1 MHRNVLYSASMQP
14 GRRRLIRYWVPAARL
29 ALFLLA
35 PPGVPTVAVLIF
47 AFLAFYL
54 QAGNPMRWKAPP
66 SASQSFL
73 APLGSVPSSARS
85 GAGDMPASTE
95 APAPSNA
102 SPDVGQAF
110 NSLPRVEETGAA
122 YPGAR
127 QYPGASS
134 QVYFPYIAGQPLFY
148 QDPAIWSSLVQR
160 NVLYSASA
168 AASMGAAFPPELEV
182 AASAPAA
189 SSDLTGEARVSL
201 FRHRFYPDEDLQQTE
216 LVIFADTRYQVWL
229 DGEWVG
235 RGPARFS
242 LTYREYDIFPL
253 GNLPAGEHVLA
264 VLVQWAPNIRRA
276 ESSVP
281 MLRAHLQ
288 GNGKS
293 GVRRLARTSSE
304 WRALETDAW
313 QSQSALVHAWSLI
326 GPTELL
332 DLRRLPVD
340 WFTPNFDDAGWGYAA
355 LLEAGSLDPA
365 AEYAPR
371 SIPHLVEYTVSP
383 LVADAGRLSPGFLL
397 GEFLPSASG
406 VAAVTYTVPLTVTTG
421 LTVTLEILQESLP
434 PTVSL
439 TVDGAAPLW
448 LPAATVG
455 TPTLPERPDVY
466 TTSLY
471 LESGSHQILL
481 NAVPAAGM
489 AVAIAP
495 ASTEA
500 PAQQPP
506 ALQVELPFQQGL
518 HAGHRLL
525 LANPQ
530 PDPAAVIISPG
541 ADLSVS
547 FESLPGYIILDLGRT
562 IHGRLA
568 AQVSG
573 PPGAVLDIGWD
584 ERLTPGGRPLP
595 YPGSLH
601 PQWNQVDSWIL
612 DGSQRPISTL
622 DARAGR
628 YILIAAWGDG
638 PIKLQQITVTEE
650 RYPALQ
656 TGFFLSPDSQL
667 NEIWQT
673 GIDTMRPNMTDAYTD
688 TPWRERGQWW
698 GDAYVG
704 ILANRA
710 AFGDTLLWKR
720 GLRLMANALVTYEA
734 PGMAPHPND
743 THMLDYAMLWV
754 DSLASYTRVS
764 GDLAEATHAYPQVS
778 GLVQHLEMLEN
789 DSTGLLDL
797 PQLHWSQTAYIDS
810 LGQDS
815 RYGQSTAL
823 NALYT
828 QALRAAAEI
837 AMYNGDASTAGQWE
851 SKAETVR
858 QAINQHLY
866 RLSEGR
872 YLSTLYQGQPVDSTP
887 HAQAWALAY
896 GIPDA
901 GEQDRVA
908 QALLDL
914 LSPDPANPNL
924 NILGFNWVLEGLGRS
939 GHIDQA
945 LDLIALYYGSML
957 DQGAATWWEQFA
969 ADADWRASLSHAW
982 GVSPTWFLSSYV
994 LGATQTSPTTWEVR
1008 PPFAASASFTA
1019 SASFSASASFT
1030 AIQSVQGAI
1039 PIQNNPGRVS
1049 ILEVSWQRSC
1059 SRATLQVGAP
1069 AGTQGEIILPQM
1081 SAETLIWVNG
1091 VLVDHNGPSARSYP
1105 SAPAYLDT
1113 NGELHIP
1120 ASTGSLLVEIEP
1132 GC

>member
-1 MHRNVLYSASMQP
+1 MHRNVLYSESMQP
-14 GRRRLIRYWVPAARL
+14 GSRLLIRYRAPAARL
-29 ALFLLA
+29 ALFLLRLPA
-35 PPGVPTVAVLIF
+35 GVPTVAVLVF
-47 AFLAFYL
+47 TFLAFQL
-54 QAGNPMRWKAPP
+54 QAGNPMRWTA
-66 SASQSFL
+66 
-73 APLGSVPSSARS
+73 
-85 GAGDMPASTE
+85 PASTE
-95 APAPSNA
+95 APRWKASAPSNA

-148 QDPAIWSSLVQR
+148 QDPAIWSSPVQR
-160 NVLYSASA
+160 NVLYSAA
-168 AASMGAAFPPELEV
+168 DVPTA
-182 AASAPAA
+182 AASAPVILNANPKDWSVKELA
-189 SSDLTGEARVSL
+189 PAPGAPTALTGEARVSL

-242 LTYREYDIFPL
+242 LSYREYDIFPL

-281 MLRAHLQ
+281 LLRAHLQ

-304 WRALETDAW
+304 WRTLETDAW
-313 QSQSALVHAWSLI
+313 QSQSALVHAWNLI

-340 WFTPNFDDAGWGYAA
+340 WFTPNFDDAGWGYAT

-371 SIPHLVEYTVSP
+371 SIPNLVEYSVSP
-383 LVADAGRLSPGFLL
+383 LVAGAGRLSPGFLL
-397 GEFLPSASG
+397 GEFLPSTG
-406 VAAVTYTVPLTVTTG
+406 VPAVTYTVPLTVTTG

-439 TVDGAAPLW
+439 TVDGAALVW
-448 LPAATVG
+448 LPARPVG
-455 TPTLPERPDVY
+455 QADSLPRPDVY

-495 ASTEA
+495 S
-500 PAQQPP
+500 PQSNP

-530 PDPAAVIISPG
+530 PDPAAVIITPG

-595 YPGSLH
+595 YPGINLH

-628 YILIAAWGDG
+628 YILIAAWGVG

-656 TGFFLSPDSQL
+656 TGFFLSSDSQL
-667 NEIWQT
+667 NTIWQT

-720 GLRLMANALVTYEA
+720 SLRLMANALVTYEA

-754 DSLASYTRVS
+754 DSLAVYTRVS
-764 GDLAEATHAYPQVS
+764 GDLAEATHAYRQVS
-778 GLVQHLEMLEN
+778 GLVQHLGMLEN

-837 AMYNGDASTAGQWE
+837 ARYNGDASTAGQWE
-851 SKAETVR
+851 SKAETLR

-866 RLSEGR
+866 QLTEGR
-872 YLSTLYQGQPVDSTP
+872 YLSTLYQGQPVAPTP

-957 DQGAATWWEQFA
+957 DKGATTWWEQFA
-969 ADADWRASLSHAW
+969 ADADWRTSLSHAW

-994 LGATQTSPTTWEVR
+994 LGATQTSPSTWEVR
-1008 PPFAASASFTA
+1008 PPFAASSSFAA
-1019 SASFSASASFT
+1019 SASFS

-1069 AGTQGEIILPQM
+1069 AGTQGEIILPRM
-1081 SAETLIWVNG
+1081 PAGTLIWVNG
-1091 VLVDHNGPSARSYP
+1091 VPVDQ
-1105 SAPAYLDT
+1105 

-1120 ASTGSLLVEIEP
+1120 ASPGSLLVEIEP